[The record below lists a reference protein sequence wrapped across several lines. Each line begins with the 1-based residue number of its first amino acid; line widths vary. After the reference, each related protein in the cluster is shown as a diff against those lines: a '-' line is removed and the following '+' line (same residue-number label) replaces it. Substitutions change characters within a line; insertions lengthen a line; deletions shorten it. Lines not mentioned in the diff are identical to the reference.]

1 MNLENNIVI
10 FKTDDNQ
17 IAVDVRFYDE
27 SVWLTLDQMAALFER
42 DKSAI
47 SRHIKTFLQKV
58 NLLEIQLLQ
67 ILQQL
72 RQMEKNIRLIT
83 IIWMLSFLSV
93 TE

>member
-1 MNLENNIVI
+1 MI

-58 NLLEIQLLQ
+58 NLLGIQLLQ

>member
-1 MNLENNIVI
+1 MI